1 MANAGAAKA
10 EAPPMKVYGFCWFKR
25 DQYVAARAMMIDPQ
39 DLFDTYDEWLHEAR
53 AIEAKAQSEGV
64 RVMRIRFDPVSFAWF
79 CRVQGILP
87 DNQARAA
94 WAASEAKERYDGKK

>member
-1 MANAGAAKA
+1 MAARGPCDRSQGAVCDGDTGHA
-10 EAPPMKVYGFCWFKR
+10 EAV
-25 DQYVAARAMMIDPQ
+25 
-39 DLFDTYDEWLHEAR
+39 
-53 AIEAKAQSEGV
+53 
-64 RVMRIRFDPVSFAWF
+64 RIRFDPVSFAWF